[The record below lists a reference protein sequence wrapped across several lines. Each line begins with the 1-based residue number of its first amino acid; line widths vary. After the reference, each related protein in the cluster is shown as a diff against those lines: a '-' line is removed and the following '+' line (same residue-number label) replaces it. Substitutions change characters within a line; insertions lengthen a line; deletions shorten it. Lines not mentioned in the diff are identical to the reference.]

1 MSTANTGPPLTRD
14 RRKQLTRD
22 HLLAAAES
30 LFIERGFHA
39 ASIDDIAEAAGFTKG
54 AVYAHFKNKEELFI
68 ALTERRW
75 DTQLAR
81 VREALETSAPS
92 STAERSETFIELTRS
107 LLWGAPDWQLLL
119 LEFNV
124 YAARNPSAQ
133 RRLSERYRIDR
144 STLASLLKQ
153 ELERRGVDVTV
164 SADALAGVLLA
175 FFNGIALK
183 HTTNADADDDDVLA
197 SAISLINMALDGTP
211 TSGRRTAR
219 GSSRRSSPR
228 ARRSTK

>member
-1 MSTANTGPPLTRD
+1 MSTGAVVPPLTRA

-22 HLLAAAES
+22 HLLAAAEA
-30 LFIERGFHA
+30 LFVERGFHG

-75 DTQLAR
+75 DAQLAR
-81 VREALETSAPS
+81 VRDALETSAPS
-92 STAERSETFIELTRS
+92 ATAETSETFIELTRS
-107 LLWGAPDWQLLL
+107 LLWGAPEWQLLL

-124 YAARNPSAQ
+124 YAARNPSAR
-133 RRLSERYRIDR
+133 RRLSERSRIGR
-144 STLASLLKQ
+144 STLATLLQ
-153 ELERRGVDVTV
+153 QDLDRRGVDIGL

-183 HTTNADADDDDVLA
+183 HVTNAGDDDDEVLV
-197 SAISLINMALDGTP
+197 SAIALIDRALDRAP
-211 TSGRRTAR
+211 NSGRRAAR
-219 GSSRRSSPR
+219 GSGRKSSPE
-228 ARRSTK
+228 ARG